1 MSAFFDYP
9 QAAAFGRVLPKSKI
23 YEHANATSKVRQ
35 LFVDQ
40 VDRITWAYKLAPET
54 TNLEASKVVAEI
66 QIFRI
71 ILRAADVDEKILS
84 AIDKA
89 IPFPIIF
96 ELNHKAKRKVIAA
109 YKRPSD
115 ADKAKWVVS
124 EYFETEW
131 EPEDNP
137 RYPLPSALNLESLY
151 ARLLEALIP
160 DSAGAEEPIGV
171 RVQRLEAIRAKQRE
185 AERIK
190 TRLANEKQ
198 FNKRVAINAELRD
211 VTKALKRLGVTQA
224 AKN

>member
-23 YEHANATSKVRQ
+23 YERVNASMKVKQ

-54 TNLEASKVVAEI
+54 INLEASKAVAEI
-66 QIFRI
+66 QIFKI
-71 ILRAADVDEKILS
+71 ALRAADVDENVLR

-89 IPFPIIF
+89 ISFPIIF
-96 ELNHKAKRKVIAA
+96 ELSHKAKRKVVAA

-124 EYFETEW
+124 EYFATDW
-131 EPEDNP
+131 ESEDNA
-137 RYPLPSALNLESLY
+137 RHPLPSALNLDGLY
-151 ARLLEALIP
+151 ARLLGALIP
-160 DSAGAEEPIGV
+160 EGMGTEEPIGT
-171 RVQRLEAIRAKQRE
+171 RVERLEAIRAKLRE
-185 AERIK
+185 AERIRA
-190 TRLANEKQ
+190 RLANEKQ

-211 VTKALKRLGVTQA
+211 VQRQLNELVL
-224 AKN
+224 

>member
-23 YEHANATSKVRQ
+23 YVHANASSKVRQ

-54 TNLEASKVVAEI
+54 TNLEASKAVAEI

-71 ILRAADVDEKILS
+71 VLRAADVDEKILS

-96 ELNHKAKRKVIAA
+96 ELNQKAKRKVIAA

-115 ADKAKWVVS
+115 ADIAKWVVS
-124 EYFETEW
+124 EYFATEW
-131 EPEDNP
+131 ESEENP
-137 RYPLPSALNLESLY
+137 RCRLPSALNLEGLY
-151 ARLLEALIP
+151 ARLLDALIP
-160 DSAGAEEPIGV
+160 DTAGVEEPIGA
-171 RVQRLEAIRAKQRE
+171 RVERLEAIRAKQRE

-190 TRLANEKQ
+190 ARLANEKQ

-211 VTKALKRLGVTQA
+211 VTKALKRLGAMQA